1 MMKEDQGPR
10 EKKTSETTVVDKKLY
25 KKPSFQYERVFET
38 TALAC
43 GKIVGTQGSCKGRRK
58 S

>member
-1 MMKEDQGPR
+1 MTKEDQSPR
-10 EKKTSETTVVDKKLY
+10 EKKAPENTGVGKKHY

-43 GKIVGTQGSCKGRRK
+43 GKIVGTQLACRGRRK